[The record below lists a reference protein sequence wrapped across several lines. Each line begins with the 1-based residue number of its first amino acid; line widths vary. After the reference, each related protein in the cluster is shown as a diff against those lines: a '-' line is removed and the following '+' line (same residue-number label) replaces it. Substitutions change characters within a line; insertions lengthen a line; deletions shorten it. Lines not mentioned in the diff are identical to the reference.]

1 MRILQE
7 HLDYIEYEP
16 VKKEIA
22 GAEEAEERKVRLEE
36 IVVVFT
42 SVEAGDDEEIS
53 RKAIDG
59 TKELLEKLGVNR
71 ILIYPYAHLSQDLA
85 KPAQALAVLKEMER
99 YAAEQGLEVH
109 RAPFGWNKAFT
120 IKVKGHPLAEMSRT
134 YSNVAVEKASRWET
148 TAKKESRESHK
159 ELLSRMKK
167 SDYAGLP
174 ETDHRTLGERLDL
187 FSFYEPSPSM
197 PFWHDKGLTLKN
209 VLIETIRRELR
220 NRDYIEISTAL
231 LANVDLWKVSGH
243 FEHYKDNM
251 FMTKLKDDAEE
262 AFGLKPMNCPSTILY
277 YMSRRRSY
285 RELPLRIADF
295 DLLFRKELSGVVT
308 GLFRVKSFTQ
318 DDAHIFCTEDQV
330 EKELENLIDLV
341 DYFYGIF
348 KLKYMPKVSTMPDEH
363 LGTEEQWSSATEILT
378 RAVRSKGVE
387 PLIKEKEGTFYGPK
401 IDIDVKDSLGREWQC
416 ATIQLDFQL
425 PQRFEL
431 TYAGKDGRDH
441 TPVMIH
447 RVIYGSL
454 ERFIGIIVEHYQGKF
469 PLWLA
474 PVQVKVLPVSDANK
488 EYAERVMR
496 DLRKNGL
503 RTEIDLE
510 GGTVNSKIRNAQLQK
525 IPFMLVLGNREQK
538 EGTLAVRE
546 REGQVTHG
554 VKTQDFLAETKSA
567 IESFS

>member
-7 HLDYIEYEP
+7 HLDFIEYEP

-22 GAEEAEERKVRLEE
+22 DAEEAEKKKVRLEE
-36 IVVVFT
+36 IIVDFT
-42 SVEAGDDEEIS
+42 SVESGDDEEVA
-53 RKAIDG
+53 RKAIDEA
-59 TKELLEKLGVNR
+59 KEFLKRLGVKR
-71 ILIYPYAHLSQDLA
+71 LLIYPFAHLSQDLA
-85 KPAQALAVLKEMER
+85 KPALALAVLKEMER
-99 YAAEQGLEVH
+99 YAAQQGLEVH
-109 RAPFGWNKAFT
+109 RAPFGWNKAFQ

-134 YSNVAVEKASRWET
+134 YSNVAVEKAPAVAI
-148 TAKKESRESHK
+148 TARKGREESHK

-167 SDYAGLP
+167 SDFAGLP
-174 ETDHRTLGERLDL
+174 ETDHRTLGEKLDL

-197 PFWHDKGLTLKN
+197 PYWHDKGLTLRN
-209 VLIETIRRELR
+209 LLIETIRRELR
-220 NRDYIEISTAL
+220 KRGYIEISTAL
-231 LANVDLWKVSGH
+231 MANVDLWKVSGH

-277 YMSRRRSY
+277 YMSRRWSY

-330 EKELENLIDLV
+330 ETELESLIDLV

-348 KLKYMPKVSTMPDEH
+348 KLKYTPKISTMPDEH
-363 LGTEEQWSSATEILT
+363 LGTEEQWKSATDMLT
-378 RAVRSKGVE
+378 KAVKSKGVE

-401 IDIDVKDSLGREWQC
+401 IDVDVKDSLGREWQC

-431 TYAGKDGRDH
+431 SYAGQDGRDH

-454 ERFIGIIVEHYQGKF
+454 ERFIGIVIEHYQGRF

-474 PVQVKVLPVSDANK
+474 PVQVKVLPISDENTV
-488 EYAERVMR
+488 YAERVLS

-503 RTEIDLE
+503 RAEIDLE
-510 GGTVNSKIRNAQLQK
+510 NGTVNSKIRNAQLQK

-538 EGTLAVRE
+538 EGTVAVRK
-546 REGQVTHG
+546 REGEVKYG
-554 VKTQDFLAETKSA
+554 VKLQDFLAEAKSA